1 MANGDRDGIE
11 RVRVELAVWQLH
23 LRREHAR
30 DAIAIAVCH
39 ARSRRF
45 TQAVAR

>member
-1 MANGDRDGIE
+1 M
-11 RVRVELAVWQLH
+11 LAAQIKVPEGRLDD
-23 LRREHAR
+23 HAR